1 MIQWLWF
8 MAGFMVVVVVV
19 GEGGY
24 VRSNQGWGGSFGW
37 LGWVVVGVLWVVVG
51 CDFVEMVNGGLTVR
65 VIKQRKGDKNG
76 REKSIKKNE

>member
-24 VRSNQGWGGSFGW
+24 IRSNRGWGGSFGW

-51 CDFVEMVNGGLTVR
+51 CDFVEMVNGELTVR